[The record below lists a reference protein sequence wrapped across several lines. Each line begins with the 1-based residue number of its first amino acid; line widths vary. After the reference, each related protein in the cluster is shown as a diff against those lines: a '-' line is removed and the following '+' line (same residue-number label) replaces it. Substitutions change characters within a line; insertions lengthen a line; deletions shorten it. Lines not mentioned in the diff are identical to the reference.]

1 MITKRRNYSKKMRVV
16 TMKHLSIIKPGII
29 FGNVVTLCGGYFLA
43 VHSYGF
49 HFFNFLAS
57 LLGMIGVIACG
68 CILNNCIDRDIDKLM
83 ERTRKRLIATD
94 NLSIEIALLYALA
107 FGVIGFLLLYL
118 GTNGLTL
125 LIAIIGLL
133 AYVVTYTLWLKRS
146 SVFGTVIGA
155 VSGAVPPVVGYVS
168 VTGQFNLIAFVL
180 FLILFCWQMPHFFA
194 IAICYSDDYASASI
208 PVLPLKR
215 SMAYT
220 KFNILIFT
228 ILFFLVTLL
237 LPILS
242 VTHMFYLIT
251 ASLLGITWIGMSL
264 WGFFAEDDKIWARKL
279 FLFSIIN
286 ITALSI
292 AMAV

>member
-1 MITKRRNYSKKMRVV
+1 
-16 TMKHLSIIKPGII
+16 MKHLSIIKPGII

-43 VHSYGF
+43 VHSNGF
-49 HFFNFLAS
+49 HFFNFFAS

-83 ERTRKRLIATD
+83 ERTKKRLMAAD
-94 NLSIEIALLYALA
+94 NLSIKIALLYALV
-107 FGVIGFLLLYL
+107 FGVIGFLFLYL
-118 GTNGLTL
+118 GTNTLTT
-125 LIAIIGLL
+125 LIAFIGLL

-155 VSGAVPPVVGYVS
+155 VSGAVPPVVGYTA
-168 VTGQFNLIAFVL
+168 VTGQFNLVAFVL

-194 IAICYSDDYASASI
+194 IAICYRDDYASAGI

-228 ILFFLVTLL
+228 ILFFLVTML
-237 LPILS
+237 LPILG
-242 VTHMFYLIT
+242 VTHVLYLIT
-251 ASLLGITWIGMSL
+251 AGLVGIIWIGMSL
-264 WGFFAEDDKIWARKL
+264 WGFFVEDDKMWARKL
-279 FLFSIIN
+279 FFFSIIN

>member
-1 MITKRRNYSKKMRVV
+1 
-16 TMKHLSIIKPGII
+16 MKHLSIIKPGII

-43 VHSYGF
+43 VHSHGF

-83 ERTRKRLIATD
+83 ERTKKRLMAAD
-94 NLSIEIALLYALA
+94 NLSIKIALLYALV
-107 FGVIGFLLLYL
+107 FGVIGFLFLYL
-118 GTNGLTL
+118 GTNTLTT
-125 LIAIIGLL
+125 LIAFIGLL

-155 VSGAVPPVVGYVS
+155 VSGAVPPVVGYTA
-168 VTGQFNLIAFVL
+168 VTGQFNLVSFVL

-194 IAICYSDDYASASI
+194 IAICYRDDYASASI

-228 ILFFLVTLL
+228 ILFFLVTML
-237 LPILS
+237 LPILG
-242 VTHMFYLIT
+242 VTHMLYLIT
-251 ASLLGITWIGMSL
+251 AGLVGIIWIGMSL
-264 WGFFAEDDKIWARKL
+264 WGFFVEDDKMWARKL
-279 FLFSIIN
+279 FFFSIIN

-292 AMAV
+292 AIAV

>member
-1 MITKRRNYSKKMRVV
+1 
-16 TMKHLSIIKPGII
+16 MKHLSVIKPGII

-43 VHSYGF
+43 VQSYGF

-57 LLGMIGVIACG
+57 FLGMIGIIACG

-83 ERTRKRLIATD
+83 ERTKKRLLATN
-94 NLSIEIALLYALA
+94 NLSVKIALLYALA
-107 FGVIGFLLLYL
+107 FGFAGFLLLYL
-118 GTNGLTL
+118 GTNLLTM
-125 LIAIIGLL
+125 LIAFIGLL

-155 VSGAVPPVVGYVS
+155 VSGAVPPVVGYTS
-168 VTGQFNLIAFVL
+168 VTGRFDLVAFVL

-194 IAICYSDDYASASI
+194 IAICYSDDYARAGI

-220 KFNILIFT
+220 KVNILIFI

-237 LPILS
+237 LPILG
-242 VTHMFYLIT
+242 VTHLLYLIT
-251 ASLLGITWIGMSL
+251 ATLLGIIWIGMGL
-264 WGFFAEDDKIWARKL
+264 WGFFVEDNMVWARKL

-286 ITALSI
+286 ITLLSV
-292 AMAV
+292 AMGI